1 MRFIRLYVCCF
12 CATIEDEDEL
22 ILMVKFPPSNTA
34 PLISPAAV
42 GVGLSSVVVSIREC
56 VSVSAIEL

>member
-1 MRFIRLYVCCF
+1 
-12 CATIEDEDEL
+12 
-22 ILMVKFPPSNTA
+22 MVKFPPSNTA

-56 VSVSAIEL
+56 ISVSTIEL